1 MTRRLL
7 GTRLSAGSALEG
19 VLVAL
24 AAAALMHLVQ
34 FKGVTPIYSFN
45 SNSGA
50 VWLDEATRVVD
61 GEVMYR
67 DFFEFV
73 PPGVV
78 YLNAAVM
85 RVFGARIAAFGYLA
99 VALGTLLTVLT
110 HRLAVRLVGPGW
122 RLLAP
127 ALFATTLG
135 ASDQIGDHKALTTL
149 FGLTAVLLAT
159 PARSAKR
166 LFAVGACA
174 GAAILCTTDIGMG
187 MAAGLFCGLA
197 RDRVDRRGLAA
208 FALGCSIPV
217 GGVMGWFCLKAG
229 LGTVLYDTILFPI
242 THYRRANPFV
252 VFLDLGALR
261 VAPRTLTRLALGLG
275 CLASA
280 FMVIR
285 RPPGAP
291 IGGDARRESVAAAL
305 RLGGF
310 AGLGFAVAELQRSIY
325 PLRLAAAS
333 ALLIVP
339 LVATL
344 EDLSRGAGLARRA
357 SRALC
362 CLLVLGSCWSS
373 LGLVY
378 RRQWER
384 TYAPEAHRAGTVLPL
399 VPLPQVT
406 WIEENTRPGD
416 VVFAFPSLGGSYF
429 LSQTR
434 NATSFSRLEL
444 GGLNPPEHVAR
455 ALSQIQEHRPAV
467 GILQEIKTL
476 PSFQTGFSLDLLYT
490 GIRRSYKCEA
500 QTDNGVFL
508 LRRRDATGVTET
520 EPC

>member
-1 MTRRLL
+1 MRPLGGRLP
-7 GTRLSAGSALEG
+7 AGSALES

-24 AAAALMHLVQ
+24 AAAALMHLVH
-34 FKGVTPIYSFN
+34 FKGLTPIYSFN
-45 SNSGA
+45 SNSGGL
-50 VWLDEATRVVD
+50 WLDEANRVVD
-61 GEVMYR
+61 GDVMYR

-85 RVFGARIAAFGYLA
+85 VVFGTRIAAFVYMA
-99 VALGTLLTVLT
+99 VALATLLTVLT

-122 RLLAP
+122 RLLPP
-127 ALFATTLG
+127 ALFAAILC

-149 FGLTAVLLAT
+149 FGLTAVLLVA
-159 PARSAKR
+159 PSRSARR
-166 LFAVGACA
+166 LFAAGACA
-174 GAAILCTTDIGMG
+174 GAAILCTTDVG
-187 MAAGLFCGLA
+187 MALAASLLGGLA
-197 RDRVDRRGLAA
+197 LGRVGRRGLAA
-208 FALGCSIPV
+208 FTLGCSIPV
-217 GGVMGWFCLKAG
+217 GAVMGWFCLKAG
-229 LGTVLYDTILFPI
+229 LGTVFYDTILFPI

-252 VFLDLGALR
+252 VFLDLGAPR
-261 VAPRTLTRLALGLG
+261 EAPRTLTRLALGLG

-280 FMVIR
+280 FRVMR
-285 RPPGAP
+285 RSPGALA
-291 IGGDARRESVAAAL
+291 GGDARRESVDAAL
-305 RLGGF
+305 RLSGF
-310 AGLGFAVAELQRSIY
+310 AGVGFAVAELQRSIY
-325 PLRLAAAS
+325 PLRLAASS

-344 EDLSRGAGLARRA
+344 EDLSRGGGLARRM

-362 CLLVLGSCWSS
+362 GLLVLGSLWSS

-384 TYAPEAHRAGTVLPL
+384 TYAAEAHRAGTVLPL
-399 VPLPQVT
+399 VPLAQVT
-406 WIEENTRPGD
+406 WIEENAQPGD
-416 VVFAFPSLGGSYF
+416 VVFAFPSLGGTYF

-444 GGLNPPEHVAR
+444 GGLNPPEHVTR
-455 ALSQIQEHRPAV
+455 ALSQIQEQRPAV
-467 GILQEIKTL
+467 GVLQEIETL
-476 PSFQTGFSLDLLYT
+476 PSFQTGFSLELLYR

-508 LRRRDATGVTET
+508 LRRRDATSVTET